1 MNTIPA
7 TNINKISITGQVVNP
22 SYDQDHN
29 KLVFTLENLDGK
41 FYVEFHPSKAEVGMT
56 QGIRV
61 MVTGSIFSLRSDRY
75 RLIRI
80 RARSVHNL
88 DNKCT
93 EGNLN

>member
-29 KLVFTLENLDGK
+29 KLVFTLENSYGK
-41 FYVEFHPSKAEVGMT
+41 FYVEFHPAKTEVGMT
-56 QGIRV
+56 QGTRV
-61 MVTGSIFSLRSDRY
+61 MVTGSIFSLRSERY

-80 RARSVHNL
+80 QAKAVHNL
-88 DNKCT
+88 DN
-93 EGNLN
+93 EGIELI